1 MKKYKIYYQE
11 NKQLLNKVIYSS
23 DISNE
28 SMPSNTI
35 KVMVLSKKKNTFISM
50 KRILLFVS
58 KLSRVLQV
66 NIALVSAINILKK
79 SEKDILL
86 KELLEELSF
95 CLKKGNTMNIALEEY
110 SFSHKTLILHYFKMA
125 SNKGDAKRI
134 IKALFR
140 LLKNINKLNET
151 FLSTL
156 RYPLILIFATCMCF
170 ISIFIFVVPNLEAV
184 FSGKENLPI
193 FTRSLF
199 FFNEFFKD
207 YLLFIL
213 FFIFISL
220 FTFYYSF
227 KQYALFRYFID
238 KILCRHIPILKEL
251 IYIKNMYV
259 FFSSVRTLI
268 KLNYEVN
275 VAINSSLV
283 LINNKYLLAKM
294 SFINTDLQNGLSI
307 EEAFRKT
314 NVFDETSLSLL
325 DLGQRSNNI
334 DLIMNDLVKKY
345 KKDFKKIVNTI
356 SVLIEPLFFFIIS
369 LLIIWIVLAVF
380 QPIWSISEFMN

>member
-238 KILCRHIPILKEL
+238 RILCRHIPILKEL

>member
-1 MKKYKIYYQE
+1 
-11 NKQLLNKVIYSS
+11 
-23 DISNE
+23 
-28 SMPSNTI
+28 
-35 KVMVLSKKKNTFISM
+35 
-50 KRILLFVS
+50 
-58 KLSRVLQV
+58 
-66 NIALVSAINILKK
+66 
-79 SEKDILL
+79 
-86 KELLEELSF
+86 
-95 CLKKGNTMNIALEEY
+95 
-110 SFSHKTLILHYFKMA
+110 
-125 SNKGDAKRI
+125 
-134 IKALFR
+134 
-140 LLKNINKLNET
+140 
-151 FLSTL
+151 
-156 RYPLILIFATCMCF
+156 MCF

>member
-1 MKKYKIYYQE
+1 MKKYRIYYQK

-23 DISNE
+23 DINNE
-28 SMPSNTI
+28 IMPPNTI
-35 KVMVLSKKKNTFISM
+35 KVRLLSKKNSKYISM

-58 KLSRVLQV
+58 KLSRILQV
-66 NIALVSAINILKK
+66 NIALVSAISILQK
-79 SEKDILL
+79 SENDLLL

-95 CLKKGNTMNIALEEY
+95 CLKKGNTMDMALEEY
-110 SFSHKTLILHYFKMA
+110 SFSHKILILHYFKMA

-134 IKALFR
+134 IKALSS
-140 LLKNINKLNET
+140 LLKNIDKLNET

-156 RYPLILIFATCMCF
+156 RYPLILIFATCICF

-184 FSGKENLPI
+184 FSQRDNLPI
-193 FTRSLF
+193 FTKSLF
-199 FFNEFFKD
+199 FFNELFKD
-207 YLLFIL
+207 YLLFIV
-213 FFIFISL
+213 I
-220 FTFYYSF
+220 FTFLGIFLLYYSLH
-227 KQYALFRYFID
+227 KYALFRYFID
-238 KILCRHIPILKEL
+238 RILCTYIPVLKEL

-275 VAINSSLV
+275 VAIDYSLV

-345 KKDFKKIVNTI
+345 KKDFKKTVNNI

-369 LLIIWIVLAVF
+369 LLIIWVVLAVF

>member
-79 SEKDILL
+79 SENDILL